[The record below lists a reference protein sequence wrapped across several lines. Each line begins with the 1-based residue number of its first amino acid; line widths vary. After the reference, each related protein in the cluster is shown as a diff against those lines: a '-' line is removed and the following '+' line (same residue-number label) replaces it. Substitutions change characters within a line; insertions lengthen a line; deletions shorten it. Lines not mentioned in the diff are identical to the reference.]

1 MDLTLQTSGISA
13 PVGTGELDIT
23 LDKVF
28 QGLGDEDGE
37 GGSEVV
43 AHEGGKLYVTNGAQG
58 RVDVWD
64 IEADSGDVP
73 EMSIDL
79 TGIKNFDSIQSVAVS
94 HGLVAAAVSLENR
107 EVDDGVLARKGVVVF
122 ADAET
127 GEIIETV
134 KVGVLPD
141 SIAFTPDGTKLIV
154 ANEAEFNEDSLEDG
168 VKVNPK
174 GSISIISIDKGD
186 DEAPGQ
192 AIGHDDDNGKANG
205 KKFAIG
211 HDDDAPA
218 APFED
223 YDFSEKTLF
232 FNKFNG
238 EGMLGEGVR
247 ISPDFNANR
256 DIEPEYVTVSPDG
269 TTAYV
274 TLQENNAV
282 ALVDLE
288 THKITEVRSLGTVD
302 YSDPARA
309 ADFTD
314 GDDTIEFITADAI
327 GMRMADAI
335 AVFEIDGMTYYATA
349 NEGDG
354 RGDAPDFDEARV
366 EDVIAGDIPGVS
378 FDPSVD
384 TTGLERL
391 KISVVD
397 GDTDGDG
404 DIDQIT
410 SCGSRSFTIFNEDG
424 DVVYD
429 SENELERI
437 IATEAPFRFL
447 DDDGDD
453 GQDRADD
460 KGAEPEAIEVGV
472 IDGETYLFVGLE
484 RDSSVVVYNISDPTN
499 AQFVEYLDGFA
510 SGNLGPETIDFI
522 AADDTEDGIARI
534 AVAYEI
540 SSTTVVYTLE
550 DLIA

>member
-1 MDLTLQTSGISA
+1 MDLTLTSGISA

-107 EVDDGVLARKGVVVF
+107 EVGDGALARKGVVVF

-186 DEAPGQ
+186 DEAPGL

-218 APFED
+218 ASFEE

-238 EGMLGEGVR
+238 EGMLGQSTRRYLRRRAKR
-247 ISPDFNANR
+247 IRIEDSQQKGSSICSFSSSP
-256 DIEPEYVTVSPDG
+256 
-269 TTAYV
+269 
-274 TLQENNAV
+274 L
-282 ALVDLE
+282 
-288 THKITEVRSLGTVD
+288 
-302 YSDPARA
+302 
-309 ADFTD
+309 
-314 GDDTIEFITADAI
+314 
-327 GMRMADAI
+327 
-335 AVFEIDGMTYYATA
+335 
-349 NEGDG
+349 
-354 RGDAPDFDEARV
+354 
-366 EDVIAGDIPGVS
+366 
-378 FDPSVD
+378 
-384 TTGLERL
+384 
-391 KISVVD
+391 
-397 GDTDGDG
+397 
-404 DIDQIT
+404 
-410 SCGSRSFTIFNEDG
+410 
-424 DVVYD
+424 
-429 SENELERI
+429 
-437 IATEAPFRFL
+437 
-447 DDDGDD
+447 
-453 GQDRADD
+453 
-460 KGAEPEAIEVGV
+460 
-472 IDGETYLFVGLE
+472 
-484 RDSSVVVYNISDPTN
+484 
-499 AQFVEYLDGFA
+499 
-510 SGNLGPETIDFI
+510 
-522 AADDTEDGIARI
+522 
-534 AVAYEI
+534 
-540 SSTTVVYTLE
+540 
-550 DLIA
+550 